1 MEGKNT
7 YHLVVLFKFLSWY
20 AENMDH
26 APSVY
31 QRFNRQKTN
40 FIPWMIKR
48 LRRLLFYLL
57 LLVAI
62 GWAILPLFWVFV
74 SSIKPDTET
83 YSFQQHILPEH
94 PTLENYVTLFKV
106 THFAD
111 WMKNSTI
118 LSTLT
123 TLLVIALG
131 ASAAYAL
138 SRFRL
143 RSLELFG
150 RATLLAYMMPPILLV
165 VPIFFL
171 LFRLNLIN
179 SYTGLLLVYAGTHLP
194 VGLWMLR
201 PYFQGIPID
210 LEEAAMVDGATRFQ
224 AFRKVIVPQAL
235 PGLISVGIYNFS
247 VIWQEYLFA
256 SILIFSSEKTTLS
269 AGVATFLSEDWIYSW
284 GVVMAAGVMVSL
296 PLILIYIFL
305 QRFLIAGWGGGA
317 VKG

>member
-31 QRFNRQKTN
+31 QGFNRQKTN

-57 LLVAI
+57 LLVAV
-62 GWAILPLFWVFV
+62 GWALLPLFWVFV

-83 YSFQQHILPEH
+83 YSFQQHILPQH
-94 PTLENYVTLFKV
+94 PTLDNYVTLFKV

-111 WMKNSTI
+111 WMKNSAI

-123 TLLVIALG
+123 TLLVIVLG

>member
-83 YSFQQHILPEH
+83 YSFQQHILPQH

>member
-1 MEGKNT
+1 M
-7 YHLVVLFKFLSWY
+7 
-20 AENMDH
+20 AH
-26 APSVY
+26 APSISR
-31 QRFNRQKTN
+31 RFDRQKIN
-40 FIPWMIKR
+40 FIPWIIKR
-48 LRRLLFYLL
+48 LRRFLFYLL
-57 LLVAI
+57 LLVAVA
-62 GWAILPLFWVFV
+62 WAILPLFWVFV

-83 YSFQQHILPEH
+83 YSFQQHLLPLH
-94 PTLENYVTLFKV
+94 PTFENYITLFKV

-111 WMKNSTI
+111 WMKNSAI
-118 LSTLT
+118 LSTVT

-138 SRFRL
+138 SRFRM

-179 SYTGLLLVYAGTHLP
+179 SYMGLLLVYSGTHLP

>member
-83 YSFQQHILPEH
+83 YSFQQHILPQH
-94 PTLENYVTLFKV
+94 PTLENYVTLFRV